1 MIPFNKSF
9 LTKKSYDYALKS
21 MESNF
26 HVGDGPFTDLCQN
39 FFKDKYG
46 FKHTL
51 LTTSCTHAL
60 EMCALLL
67 DFKKGDEIIM
77 PSYTFVSC
85 ANAFIREG
93 AQVIFCDS
101 EKDSPNMDLNHLENL
116 ITPKTK
122 AVLAVHY
129 GGSSC
134 NMERLTK
141 VVSDNNLLL
150 IEDAAQA
157 INSFYNDKPLGSFGD
172 LSTFSFHG
180 TKNISCGEGGL
191 LAINNID
198 FVERAEIIREK
209 GTNRKEFIKGNVDKY
224 KWVDIGS
231 SYLPSDIL
239 AAILYGQ
246 LEELEKIHNH
256 RVNSWEK
263 YNSEIINKTN
273 SQFKINEYLD
283 DVNHNGHIFSITFD
297 KKTNRENFI
306 NYMHKNDVQVVSHY
320 QSLHISPYYK
330 KISKN
335 IIECKNSDR
344 FTNGLVR
351 LPLFQGIKNNELKRI
366 IDLVNDYKG
375 N

>member
-9 LTKKSYDYALKS
+9 LSKKSHDYALKS

-26 HVGDGPFTDLCQN
+26 HVGDGPFTNLCQN
-39 FFKDKYG
+39 FFKEKFG
-46 FKHTL
+46 FKHAL

-93 AQVIFCDS
+93 ARVIFCDS
-101 EKDSPNMDLNHLENL
+101 NKDSPNMDLNHLENL
-116 ITPKTK
+116 INPNTK

-129 GGSSC
+129 GGASC
-134 NMERLTK
+134 DMERLAK
-141 VVSDNNLLL
+141 IVSDNDLLL

-191 LAINNID
+191 LAINNSD
-198 FVERAEIIREK
+198 FIERAEIIREK
-209 GTNRKEFIKGNVDKY
+209 GTNRKEFIKGKVDKY
-224 KWVDIGS
+224 RWVDIGS

-246 LEELEKIHNH
+246 IEELDKIHNH
-256 RVNSWEK
+256 RMNAWNK
-263 YNSEIINKTN
+263 YNSEIIIRNN
-273 SQFKINEYLD
+273 SPFTINRYLINA
-283 DVNHNGHIFSITFD
+283 NHNGHIFSITFD
-297 KKTNRENFI
+297 KKRERDNFI
-306 NYMHKNDVQVVSHY
+306 KYMYNNQVQVVSHY
-320 QSLHISPYYK
+320 QSLHNAPYYK
-330 KISKN
+330 KISKS
-335 IIECKNSDR
+335 IVDCKYSDR

-351 LPLFQGIKNNELKRI
+351 LPLFQGIDDQELKKVI
-366 IDLVNDYKG
+366 NLVNIYQE